1 MATNDNSLK
10 YKNFVNDFIGIIAQ
24 EGIPE
29 SYPEFFINFLIEDC
43 ESLNSSSEK
52 SSFNNFEEMIF
63 ENPTQEI
70 HRLRF
75 NNLITLKLFCHQAL
89 LLKTE
94 FLQKTEESTTSTS
107 WLHQPIVD
115 FMSCWSLTFG
125 KSDWLGI
132 LLEETK
138 NEDQDRVISDFIW
151 TCLFLIRIS
160 FSELRLK
167 YQQHYQLA
175 DQEIISEISKSP
187 NLNKRYQALKEGRKN
202 SKLWKLAD
210 NFYQPIT
217 EVEKNVVNIL
227 HGAPEI
233 SRPERLFGIPACEV
247 TVIED
252 DIIRKTLKIKS
263 TILHS
268 IKELIPEKEIDSF
281 HIEDFDPDKLDAIDD
296 TLDSLYEAMDF
307 LNQDFGSRLRGTED
321 LFYQFNMKRF
331 SISLYC
337 ETVEKLWA
345 EINYLEKL
353 IPKLEGI
360 LLATS
365 QMLLDQI
372 KEWQK
377 NLFSLDSLMQY
388 EGIALWVSDDD
399 LLSELLEPNFN
410 SANKKNIFRR
420 TADKTHF
427 EIKFNEGPLFLLP
440 VTKGL
445 SYIFHLIAI
454 HKNSPNEI
462 SDLLRS
468 SKQGLST
475 LDLEANF
482 ENALISRGTIV
493 SSFEQ
498 DFSDE
503 EEYAQ
508 RGNDLEKA
516 YDRVNRVIRT
526 ALRHIRRED
535 PKFASYLVPPKPNQ
549 KKGVLIIDQH
559 INFFDN
565 LNWIIN

>member
-1 MATNDNSLK
+1 MKTNNDILK
-10 YKNFVNDFIGIIAQ
+10 YQNFVNDFIAIVAQ

-29 SYPEFFINFLIEDC
+29 SYPKFFTNFLIEDC
-43 ESLNSSSEK
+43 KNLNSSSGIN
-52 SSFNNFEEMIF
+52 SFENFEEVIF
-63 ENPTQEI
+63 KISANEN
-70 HRLRF
+70 HRPRF
-75 NNLITLKLFCHQAL
+75 NHLITLKLFCCQAL
-89 LLKTE
+89 LLKNE
-94 FLQKTEESTTSTS
+94 FINTTKKPEASSS

-115 FMSCWSLTFG
+115 FLSCWSLTFG
-125 KSDWLGI
+125 KNDWLGI

-138 NEDQDRVISDFIW
+138 NEDQGRVISDFIW

-175 DQEIISEISKSP
+175 DKKIISGISKSQ
-187 NLNKRYQALKEGRKN
+187 NQNKPYQALKKGRKN
-202 SKLWKLAD
+202 SKFWKLAD

-217 EVEKNVVNIL
+217 ELEKNVVNIL

-252 DIIRKTLKIKS
+252 DIIRETFKIKS

-268 IKELIPEKEIDSF
+268 IKELISEKEIDSF
-281 HIEDFDPDKLDAIDD
+281 HFKDFDPNKLDVIDD
-296 TLDSLYEAMDF
+296 TLDSLYEALDF

-321 LFYQFNMKRF
+321 LFYQFNMNRF

-345 EINYLEKL
+345 EINYLEKM

-377 NLFSLDSLMQY
+377 NLFSLGSLMQY

-399 LLSELLEPNFN
+399 LLSELFEPNIN
-410 SANKKNIFRR
+410 STNKVNIFRR
-420 TADKTHF
+420 TADQTHF
-427 EIKFNEGPLFLLP
+427 EIKFNKGPLFLLP

-454 HKNSPNEI
+454 HKNSPNKI
-462 SDLLRS
+462 SHLLRTPE
-468 SKQGLST
+468 KGLST

-482 ENALISRGTIV
+482 ENALISRGPIV

-503 EEYAQ
+503 EENAQ

-516 YDRVNRVIRT
+516 YERVNRVIRT

-559 INFFDN
+559 IKFFDN

>member
-1 MATNDNSLK
+1 MKTNNETLK
-10 YKNFVNDFIGIIAQ
+10 YQNLVNDFIAIIAQ

-29 SYPEFFINFLIEDC
+29 SYPEFFINILSEDC
-43 ESLNSSSEK
+43 ESLNSPSEK
-52 SSFNNFEEMIF
+52 RSFENFEEVIF

-70 HRLRF
+70 HRFRF
-75 NNLITLKLFCHQAL
+75 TNLITLKLFCHQAL

-94 FLQKTEESTTSTS
+94 FLKKAEDPATSPS

-115 FMSCWSLTFG
+115 FLSCWSLTFG
-125 KSDWLGI
+125 KSDWLGM

-138 NEDQDRVISDFIW
+138 DEDRGPIISDFIW

-167 YQQHYQLA
+167 YQQHYRLA
-175 DQEIISEISKSP
+175 DQEILSGISKSQDS
-187 NLNKRYQALKEGRKN
+187 NTLNKALKEGRKN
-202 SKLWKLAD
+202 SKHWTFAE
-210 NFYQPIT
+210 NFFRPIT
-217 EVEKNVVNIL
+217 EVEKNVVNLL
-227 HGAPEI
+227 HTTQEI

-252 DIIRKTLKIKS
+252 DIMRETLKIQT
-263 TILHS
+263 TIAHS
-268 IKELIPEKEIDSF
+268 IESLIPEYEIDSF
-281 HIEDFDPDKLDAIDD
+281 NIANIDPEKLDEIDD
-296 TLDSLYEAMDF
+296 TLDSLYETLEF
-307 LNQDFGSRLRGTED
+307 LNQDFGSRLRGIED
-321 LFYQFNMKRF
+321 LFYQFNMDRF
-331 SISLYC
+331 SISLFC
-337 ETVEKLWA
+337 ETIEKLLS

-353 IPKLEGI
+353 IPKLEGV

-377 NLFSLDSLMQY
+377 NLFNLDSLMQY
-388 EGIALWVSDDD
+388 EGIPLWVSDEA
-399 LLSELLEPNFN
+399 LLFELLEPDLN
-410 SANKKNIFRR
+410 SSNKENIFRR
-420 TADKTHF
+420 MADQTHF
-427 EIKFNEGPLFLLP
+427 EIKFNDGPLFLLP

-445 SYIFHLIAI
+445 SYIFHLITI

-462 SDLLRS
+462 SVLLRS
-468 SKQGLST
+468 PEKGLSA
-475 LDLEANF
+475 LKLEANF
-482 ENALISRGTIV
+482 ENALISRGTVV
-493 SSFEQ
+493 SSYEQ
-498 DFSDE
+498 NFSDE

-535 PKFASYLVPPKPNQ
+535 PKLATYLIPPKPNQ
-549 KKGVLIIDQH
+549 KNGVLIIDQQ

-565 LNWIIN
+565 LNWKVT

>member
-1 MATNDNSLK
+1 MKTNQETLK
-10 YKNFVNDFIGIIAQ
+10 YKNFANDFIAVIAQ

-29 SYPEFFINFLIEDC
+29 SYPEFFINFLSEDC

-52 SSFNNFEEMIF
+52 KPFENFEEVIF

-75 NNLITLKLFCHQAL
+75 NNLITLKLFCYQSL

-94 FLQKTEESTTSTS
+94 FINNTKESETTSS

-115 FMSCWSLTFG
+115 FLSCWNLTFG
-125 KSDWLGI
+125 KSEWLKI
-132 LLEETK
+132 LLKETQ
-138 NEDQDRVISDFIW
+138 NEDHSLVFSDFIW
-151 TCLFLIRIS
+151 VCLFIIRIS

-167 YQQHYQLA
+167 YQQHYQFA
-175 DQEIISEISKSP
+175 DQEIVSGISKSE
-187 NLNKRYQALKEGRKN
+187 NQNKRYQALKEGRKN
-202 SKLWKLAD
+202 SKYWKMAN
-210 NFYQPIT
+210 NFYQPIV
-217 EVEKNVVNIL
+217 EIEKNVVNIL
-227 HGAPEI
+227 HGVQEI
-233 SRPERLFGIPACEV
+233 NRPERLFGIPACEV

-252 DIIRKTLKIKS
+252 DILCETLKIKS

-268 IKELIPEKEIDSF
+268 IKESIPENEIDSF
-281 HIEDFDPDKLDAIDD
+281 QIKDFDPDKLDAIDD
-296 TLDSLYEAMDF
+296 TLDSLYEALDI
-307 LNQDFGSRLRGTED
+307 LNQDFGSRLRGIED
-321 LFYQFNMKRF
+321 LFYQFNMNRF

-388 EGIALWVSDDD
+388 EGIPLWVSDDD
-399 LLSELLEPNFN
+399 LLAELFAPNFN
-410 SANKKNIFRR
+410 SSNKENIFRR
-420 TADKTHF
+420 TADQTHF
-427 EIKFNEGPLFLLP
+427 EIKFNEGPQFLLP

-462 SDLLRS
+462 SDLLRNTGN
-468 SKQGLST
+468 GLSA
-475 LDLEANF
+475 LNLEANF
-482 ENALISRGTIV
+482 ENALISRGTIA
-493 SSFEQ
+493 SSYEQ

-516 YDRVNRVIRT
+516 YNRVNRVIRT

-535 PKFASYLVPPKPNQ
+535 PKFATYLVPPKPNH